1 MILTWHN
8 STIGPFIRLGLGEVY
23 NNDAHRV
30 ICESSTHFYGWMC
43 DIGIDSASVSTI
55 TDWILE
61 VIGRWCSFFFLYR
74 ILFFKI
80 LDLFLRRR
88 GLFFRVSFRIIT
100 NIFRYFLQIEID
112 KSSWNVDNF
121 AFNKV
126 YVTANI
132 KGEPV
137 RFSSKSSLSIMDL
150 PSTGQSIANQIWRY
164 WNDPAVQ
171 KPKWPFYL
179 CVQWYRQQIYVWIN
193 VLIIVY
199 YSGQVLLR

>member
-1 MILTWHN
+1 MHTELHVRVAHISMAGCVILV
-8 STIGPFIRLGLGEVY
+8 SILPLCLQLLIGFWKWSDGGV
-23 NNDAHRV
+23 V
-30 ICESSTHFYGWMC
+30 
-43 DIGIDSASVSTI
+43 
-55 TDWILE
+55 
-61 VIGRWCSFFFLYR
+61 FFFLYR
-74 ILFFKI
+74 LLFFKI

-171 KPKWPFYL
+171 KPK
-179 CVQWYRQQIYVWIN
+179 
-193 VLIIVY
+193 
-199 YSGQVLLR
+199 

>member
-1 MILTWHN
+1 MLLTWHH
-8 STIGPFIRLGLGEVY
+8 STIGPFIRLGLDEVY

-30 ICESSTHFYGWMC
+30 TCESSTYFYGWMC

-61 VIGRWCSFFFLYR
+61 VIGLWCSFFFLYR
-74 ILFFKI
+74 LLFFKI

-171 KPKWPFYL
+171 KPK
-179 CVQWYRQQIYVWIN
+179 
-193 VLIIVY
+193 
-199 YSGQVLLR
+199 

>member
-1 MILTWHN
+1 
-8 STIGPFIRLGLGEVY
+8 
-23 NNDAHRV
+23 
-30 ICESSTHFYGWMC
+30 MC

-55 TDWILE
+55 IDWILE
-61 VIGRWCSFFFLYR
+61 VIGRWCSLIGRWCSLIGRWCSCIGRWCSFIGRWCSFFFPYR
-74 ILFFKI
+74 LLFFKI

-171 KPKWPFYL
+171 KPK
-179 CVQWYRQQIYVWIN
+179 
-193 VLIIVY
+193 
-199 YSGQVLLR
+199 